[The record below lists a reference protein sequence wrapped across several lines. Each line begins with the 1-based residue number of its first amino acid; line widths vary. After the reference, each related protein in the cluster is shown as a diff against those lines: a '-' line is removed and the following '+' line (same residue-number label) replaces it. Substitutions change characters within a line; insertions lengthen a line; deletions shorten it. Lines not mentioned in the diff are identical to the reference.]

1 MLISFGAIREYD
13 KRDTWSSP
21 VKYMIESLIKL
32 KAVDTLKMENK
43 TNKYLHTRYFGSY
56 RISEH
61 EGSGE
66 SEQMRRH
73 ARAFTAHRYK
83 VWMQM
88 KVKIKFKTSNFARYV
103 RMVVCLKHLRIYDKY
118 QFES

>member
-32 KAVDTLKMENK
+32 KVVDTLKMENK
-43 TNKYLHTRYFGSY
+43 TNKWIHSRDFGTY
-56 RISEH
+56 RIREH
-61 EGSGE
+61 GVSGE
-66 SEQMRRH
+66 SAQMRRH
-73 ARAFTAHRYK
+73 AIAFTARRYK

-88 KVKIKFKTSNFARYV
+88 KVQTKFYTSCSLLV
-103 RMVVCLKHLRIYDKY
+103 
-118 QFES
+118 S

>member
-13 KRDTWSSP
+13 KRDTWSST
-21 VKYMIESLIKL
+21 VKHMIESLIKL
-32 KAVDTLKMENK
+32 KVVDTLKMENK
-43 TNKYLHTRYFGSY
+43 TNKWIHTRDLGTY
-56 RISEH
+56 RMNEH
-61 EGSGE
+61 EDSGE

-88 KVKIKFKTSNFARYV
+88 KVQTKF
-103 RMVVCLKHLRIYDKY
+103 
-118 QFES
+118 